1 MKKHIILYTTLMCSL
16 FYTVKASA
24 QTNFLEK
31 VSIEYEKKVAYWG
44 LIKDLNPE
52 WFERSKDR
60 SPKEVISYYTFTGD
74 ANRSIYKQTKEA
86 VIPRGMW
93 YESFAE
99 NSIVYNDYKTST
111 VTASKPVF
119 EQTFLLQDSIQK
131 VTWKYTN
138 DTRTIAG
145 FECRKVIGF
154 LNDTTGFYAFYTDEI
169 MISGGPESIT
179 GLPGMILGLAVPSL
193 HTTWFA
199 TKVELGNT
207 TNNKDL
213 VPPTKGKK
221 TTRKAYADTMS
232 KLVKDWGKE
241 GSRLLAA
248 YLL

>member
-1 MKKHIILYTTLMCSL
+1 MKKIITLYTTLFCSL
-16 FYTVKASA
+16 FISITATA
-24 QTNFLEK
+24 QTNFLDK
-31 VSIEYEKKVAYWG
+31 VSIEFEKKVAYWG

-60 SPKEVISYYTFTGD
+60 SPKEVISYYNFTGD
-74 ANRSIYKQTKEA
+74 ANRSIYKQTREP

-99 NSIVYNDYKTST
+99 NSIVYNDYKTAT

-138 DTRTIAG
+138 DTRNIAG
-145 FECRKVIGF
+145 FECRKVVGF

-199 TKVELGNT
+199 TKVELGN
-207 TNNKDL
+207 NKEIT
-213 VPPTKGKK
+213 PPSKGKK
-221 TTRKAYADTMS
+221 TSRKAYTDTIS

-241 GSRLLAA
+241 GARLLAA
-248 YLL
+248 YLM